1 MTSHPESFLELYLQ
15 PLARY
20 LSCPDVTDIY
30 VNGPGDVWVERLGGA
45 MEHHDHP
52 ELDDAH
58 LWRLALQMASQSH
71 QGISARHPLLAAT
84 LPDGARVQIVAP
96 PATRGGMVLAIRR
109 HVASTIGLDAFG
121 GDPAMGDATD
131 QTPSPHLDRA
141 PVEGGALSGLADAVR
156 ARRNII
162 ISGGTSSGKTT
173 LLNALLREIPA
184 DERLIVIEDTP
195 ELRIPHQNSV
205 GLVAVRGR
213 QGEAEVTAE
222 HLLQAALRMR
232 PDRIIMGELR
242 GPEAF
247 IFLRAINTG
256 HPGSLTTIHAD
267 SPERAIVQLA
277 MMALQAGAGI
287 SYPELQALV
296 RDMVDVVVQV
306 DRVNG
311 RRRITQVLAT
321 SRMAPMPR
329 FGDL

>member
-1 MTSHPESFLELYLQ
+1 
-15 PLARY
+15 
-20 LSCPDVTDIY
+20 
-30 VNGPGDVWVERLGGA
+30 
-45 MEHHDHP
+45 
-52 ELDDAH
+52 
-58 LWRLALQMASQSH
+58 
-71 QGISARHPLLAAT
+71 
-84 LPDGARVQIVAP
+84 
-96 PATRGGMVLAIRR
+96 
-109 HVASTIGLDAFG
+109 
-121 GDPAMGDATD
+121 
-131 QTPSPHLDRA
+131 
-141 PVEGGALSGLADAVR
+141 
-156 ARRNII
+156 
-162 ISGGTSSGKTT
+162 
-173 LLNALLREIPA
+173 
-184 DERLIVIEDTP
+184 
-195 ELRIPHQNSV
+195 
-205 GLVAVRGR
+205 
-213 QGEAEVTAE
+213 
-222 HLLQAALRMR
+222 MR